1 MRTLLIWLPVIA
13 LGGLSAYLQARLSS
27 FRRDRP
33 WSTSRF
39 GPVIGGFRGLEWLK
53 REHYTDAGQ
62 RYWLPAVLSMVAAML
77 AFFAAFVAST

>member
-1 MRTLLIWLPVIA
+1 
-13 LGGLSAYLQARLSS
+13 
-27 FRRDRP
+27 
-33 WSTSRF
+33 
-39 GPVIGGFRGLEWLK
+39 VIGGFRGLEWLK